1 MNGYRTGQTSKVRSI
16 VIFGNKLSARRE
28 VCGSVDL
35 DTVLSFKE
43 FAAVNIRINNEL
55 DVVGYV
61 NNIAVDRNVDLV
73 IVGHDRTFNAGY
85 IAFLALGG
93 DILNVDIVVIR
104 FQTDIADFRFRAKA
118 QSDSFIGIGIDK
130 TDFEFIVSRLIC
142 RPVYD
147 FVV

>member
-1 MNGYRTGQTSKVRSI
+1 MNCYRAGQTPKVRSI

-28 VCGSVDL
+28 VCWSVDL
-35 DTVLSFKE
+35 DTVLCFKE
-43 FAAVNIRINNEL
+43 LAAVNIRINNEL

-85 IAFLALGG
+85 VAFLALGG
-93 DILNVDIVVIR
+93 DILDVDIIVIR
-104 FQTDIADFRFRAKA
+104 FQTDIADFRFRTET
-118 QSDSFIGIGIDK
+118 QSYSFIGIGIDEA
-130 TDFEFIVSRLIC
+130 DFEFIIPRLVC

>member
-1 MNGYRTGQTSKVRSI
+1 MNSYRTGQTSEVRCI

-28 VCGSVDL
+28 VCWSVDL
-35 DTVLSFKE
+35 DTVLCFKE
-43 FAAVNIRINNEL
+43 LTAVNIRINNEL

-61 NNIAVDRNVDLV
+61 NNVAVDRNVDLI

-93 DILNVDIVVIR
+93 DILNVDIVFIR
-104 FQTDIADFRFRAKA
+104 FQTDITDFRFRAKA

-130 TDFEFIVSRLIC
+130 TDFEFIVPRPIC